1 MLAYLGL
8 TSIAGHAYLY
18 WRVREWRRRRHRSIA
33 AQKAAATRKQNAR
46 SKPAAPS
53 PRAAS
58 PKPPRPKKRK
68 PLEDKVVQAKS
79 AWFETVERLLEDPE
93 PDFNEIDPADPN
105 WKRQVR
111 RFDGG
116 TIEYAQRDKSADNVM
131 P

>member
-1 MLAYLGL
+1 MPTCTGGSGSGRGVDIL
-8 TSIAGHAYLY
+8 
-18 WRVREWRRRRHRSIA
+18 
-33 AQKAAATRKQNAR
+33 RKQH
-46 SKPAAPS
+46 
-53 PRAAS
+53 
-58 PKPPRPKKRK
+58 
-68 PLEDKVVQAKS
+68 KVVQAKS

-105 WKRQVR
+105 WKPQVR